1 MKPDIRPVSILTRA
15 ILDTSPA
22 WVLLTAGNGYI
33 YPSAGLRLDGALLMA
48 PDGLCFFD
56 HQRCYPC
63 KADAPFEPIPWVVVE
78 GEEIIR
84 EWHGLDWDVV
94 PVTHYWPALDEMSWR
109 VWDTGFPGIK
119 THHRMHPAPRRQINA
134 DGTETPVWVWEADQ

>member
-1 MKPDIRPVSILTRA
+1 MMLDIRPVSILTRA

-63 KADAPFEPIPWVVVE
+63 KPHAPFEPIPWPVVE
-78 GEEIIR
+78 DEEII
-84 EWHGLDWDVV
+84 EALYNV
-94 PVTHYWPALDEMSWR
+94 PANHTVYLPANYDRYVCETPSGRVTVSMPLR
-109 VWDTGFPGIK
+109 PGY
-119 THHRMHPAPRRQINA
+119 HPSPRRFIDT
-134 DGTETPVWVWEADQ
+134 DGSCVPVWVWEADQ